1 MRGGLARSM
10 KIPAPGLLSTIRQE
24 AQAVA
29 EGVGAVVAQRPPA
42 LIRQRAVRVG
52 GIVRGDV
59 RDAARHVRTP
69 GFGAGIARYRNK
81 ELQGPRH
88 NLKRAFGGAA
98 QGMQIARDRKSTR
111 LNSS

>member
-81 ELQGPRH
+81 ELARPR
-88 NLKRAFGGAA
+88 NLGL
-98 QGMQIARDRKSTR
+98 DRKSTR
-111 LNSS
+111 LNSSHLGISYAVFC